1 MSQILDLGGRVA
13 LVTGAGQGVGR
24 QIALHFAAHN
34 SGGVVVNDYHLDR
47 AEAVAEEVR
56 AAGGTALPIQCDVS
70 DHAAVQAMVARIQ
83 EQLGPVGILV
93 NNAGNAGAAPDPD
106 ARRPFWETDPAVW
119 QTWLGVN
126 LNGVLN
132 CTAAVIPGMIAR
144 QAPGRIITIISEAGR
159 YGDAGLEVYAAA
171 KAGAAGLMRS
181 CARSLGRHQITANS
195 IAIAFT
201 ATPDVARRVSADPE
215 RLKKMMKNY
224 VIRRPGE
231 PTDIANMALF
241 LASDASPWI
250 TGQTYPVSG
259 GFTFAL

>member
-1 MSQILDLGGRVA
+1 MSDILDLGGRVA

-24 QIALHFAAHN
+24 QIALHYARHN
-34 SGGVVVNDYHLDR
+34 SGGVIVNDYHLDR

-56 AAGGTALPIQCDVS
+56 EAGGTALPLQCDVS
-70 DHAAVQAMVARIQ
+70 DHGAVQEMAAKAR

-93 NNAGNAGAAPDPD
+93 NNAGNSGATPHED
-106 ARRPFWETDPAVW
+106 ARKPFWENGPKAWDS
-119 QTWLGVN
+119 WLGVN
-126 LNGVLN
+126 LHGVMN
-132 CTAAVIPGMIAR
+132 CTAAVIPGMIER

-159 YGDAGLEVYAAA
+159 WGDAGYEVYAAA
-171 KAGAAGLMRS
+171 KAGAAGFMRS
-181 CARSLGRHQITANS
+181 CARSLGRHEITANS

-201 ATPDVARRVSADPE
+201 ATPDVAARVQADQE
-215 RLKKMMKNY
+215 RYKKMMSRY

-231 PTDIANMALF
+231 PDDIANMALF

-259 GFTFAL
+259 GFTFGL